1 MKKITARIRVTRRR
15 SKQTMFIFTSLL
27 ILATFASL
35 LKLVNKVNAK
45 QIVITDNNYNYTYET
60 SKKTVETFLKQNDIV
75 LGEYDTINVPLD
87 QMIEDGMVIKINRGV
102 PVKLVLNGNTQT
114 IYTTCKTV
122 EAFLEKQNI
131 KLMPYD
137 EINFDSL
144 DALIY
149 NNLEIIKMIEEV
161 IDE

>member
-87 QMIEDGMVIKINRGV
+87 QMIEDGMVIEV
-102 PVKLVLNGNTQT
+102 FQLNL
-114 IYTTCKTV
+114 
-122 EAFLEKQNI
+122 F
-131 KLMPYD
+131 
-137 EINFDSL
+137 
-144 DALIY
+144 
-149 NNLEIIKMIEEV
+149 
-161 IDE
+161 